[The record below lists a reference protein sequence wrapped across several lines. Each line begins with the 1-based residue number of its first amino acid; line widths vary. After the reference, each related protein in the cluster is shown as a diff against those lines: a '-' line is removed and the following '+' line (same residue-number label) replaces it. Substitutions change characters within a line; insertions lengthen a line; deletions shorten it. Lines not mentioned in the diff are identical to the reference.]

1 MPWLFDKWRIL
12 GGLINALP
20 QGRELPAEHFNEIW
34 LCEYYTVNLMA
45 VYIYVCS
52 FVHSYAPKR
61 RNNNIQLLYNLH
73 VGTQFYLYTSFFFK
87 TWSVFNRWIE
97 RNMAGWIKVPA
108 SISSMCLKYR
118 LFWKLIYFD
127 SNLSSWHAFNYWY
140 ECFCAGL
147 C

>member
-45 VYIYVCS
+45 VYM
-52 FVHSYAPKR
+52 FVHSFIHMHQKEETT
-61 RNNNIQLLYNLH
+61 IYNYCITCML
-73 VGTQFYLYTSFFFK
+73 GRDFTCTQVFFFK